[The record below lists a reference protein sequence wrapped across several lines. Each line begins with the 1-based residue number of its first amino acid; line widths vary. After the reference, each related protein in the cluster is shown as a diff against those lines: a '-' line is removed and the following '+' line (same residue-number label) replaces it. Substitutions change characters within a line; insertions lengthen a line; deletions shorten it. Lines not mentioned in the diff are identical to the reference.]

1 MLATMP
7 IEINATHAPARR
19 SWVESANAPDT
30 DFPIQNLPF
39 GVFRAGGSV
48 RGGVALGDCII
59 DLAQLIATGLL
70 SGGAAEAAQ
79 AASGQSLAPLLA
91 CNPAAVS
98 ELRAQLSELFRV
110 GSTGDQSELT
120 AVLVPMAE
128 AELLMPLKPTAFTDF
143 CTSYDHIRRMGGGT
157 PKLAALSLP
166 VAYNGRASSV
176 RASGTPVVRPC
187 GQFEAPPGS
196 NDVKFG
202 PEPLLDFELEF
213 GAWLRGGN
221 ALGEPITVA
230 EAEDLLFGCCLV
242 NDWSARGIQ
251 FFESILGP
259 HLGKSFLTTISPWIV
274 TMEALAPFRVAA
286 RGRTSDEPDVPAY
299 LLDATDRQLGG
310 INVELTA
317 NLANDAGSAK
327 RIVRSDLAE
336 LFWTLAQMVAHQAS
350 NGAPLEAGDLIATGT
365 ISGASEEARGC
376 LAEITL
382 RGGETI
388 ELPDGSTRKQLEDG
402 DTLTIRGR
410 AVAEGYVP
418 IGFGDC
424 SGTIQPARRPA

>member
-1 MLATMP
+1 MP
-7 IEINATHAPARR
+7 IELNATHDPARR
-19 SWVESANAPDT
+19 SWVESANAPGT

-39 GVFRAGGSV
+39 GLFREDGAA
-48 RGGVALGDCII
+48 RGGVALGEVII
-59 DLAQLIATGLL
+59 DLARLLSAGSLTGL
-70 SGGAAEAAQ
+70 AAEAAQ
-79 AASGQSLAPLLA
+79 AASGPTLAPLLD
-91 CNPAAVS
+91 CSPQAVS
-98 ELRAQLSELFRV
+98 ALRAQLSELFRE
-110 GSTGDQSELT
+110 GGPGDRDQLG
-120 AVLVPMAE
+120 AALVPMDR
-128 AELLMPLKPTAFTDF
+128 AELQLPLRPAAFTDF

-176 RASGTPVVRPC
+176 RPSGTPVVRPC
-187 GQFEAPPGS
+187 GQYESAPGS

-221 ALGEPITVA
+221 ALGQPITVA
-230 EAEDLLFGCCLV
+230 EAEALLFGCCLV

-286 RGRTSDEPDVPAY
+286 RGRVSDEPEVPAY
-299 LLDATDRQLGG
+299 LLDPQDRAAGG
-310 INVELTA
+310 IAIELTA
-317 NLANDAGSAK
+317 DLVSAGGAGK
-327 RIVRSDLAE
+327 TIVRSNLAE
-336 LFWTLAQMVAHQAS
+336 LFWTLAQMAAHQAS

-365 ISGASEEARGC
+365 VSGAADEARAC

-382 RGGETI
+382 RGGRPI
-388 ELPDGSTRKQLEDG
+388 ELPDGSTRTMLEDG
-402 DTLTIRGR
+402 DTLTLRGR
-410 AVAEGYVP
+410 AVAEGFVP
-418 IGFGDC
+418 IGFGEC
-424 SGTIQPARRPA
+424 SGTILPARVPA